1 MSDVIAK
8 DKQIAKMVAGIFNG
22 KNSVHRYRDRDEQN
36 HIDILSSLNSPEEG
50 ITSYSTIGL
59 SSYPLIKDDKEY
71 PTRVEFVGT
80 ASNDFSLFANA
91 LATAAFNISVSR
103 FFCYPGAIFT
113 DVLSVHKVSKTMCS
127 FLLTPP
133 FLWEGS
139 LETIVIDGLSIA
151 WLMAIPIS
159 ISEERYAAEYGS
171 DALEDILEEKEI
183 DIFDLNRPSVV

>member
-22 KNSVHRYRDRDEQN
+22 KNSVRRYRDRNEQN

-91 LATAAFNISVSR
+91 LATAAFNISVVD
-103 FFCYPGAIFT
+103 F
-113 DVLSVHKVSKTMCS
+113 LSCVDKNIIGDRQPYLRLILKICKKPCFNTNGNLHQLEDSVMKFKK
-127 FLLTPP
+127 
-133 FLWEGS
+133 W
-139 LETIVIDGLSIA
+139 LETAVTVDNL
-151 WLMAIPIS
+151 WL
-159 ISEERYAAEYGS
+159 
-171 DALEDILEEKEI
+171 
-183 DIFDLNRPSVV
+183 PSVGLKCNITITLFCGTRGKSR